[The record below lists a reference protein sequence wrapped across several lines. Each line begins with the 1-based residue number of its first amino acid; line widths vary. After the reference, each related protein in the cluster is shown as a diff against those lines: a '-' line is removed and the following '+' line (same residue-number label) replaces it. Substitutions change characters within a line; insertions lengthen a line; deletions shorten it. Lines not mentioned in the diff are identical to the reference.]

1 MRKTELQKCLRGQR
15 ESQKRTK
22 YIKKTKQIKR
32 TINLLPY
39 RLEQFKKREL
49 FRKRTKANRK
59 NAESFTK

>member
-1 MRKTELQKCLRGQR
+1 MRKSELQKCLRGQR

-39 RLEQFKKREL
+39 RLEQFKKER
-49 FRKRTKANRK
+49 AY
-59 NAESFTK
+59 